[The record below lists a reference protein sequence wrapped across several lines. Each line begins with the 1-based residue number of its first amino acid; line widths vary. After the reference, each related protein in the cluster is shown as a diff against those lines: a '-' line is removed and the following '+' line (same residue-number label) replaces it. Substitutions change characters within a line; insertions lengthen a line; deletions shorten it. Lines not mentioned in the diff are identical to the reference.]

1 MLRALLE
8 IPGVQ
13 LTLLIVDARPRVPRN
28 PWWRRLVTLLRLR
41 GVLYSIYMRYFV
53 EPYCDAISKE
63 DVSSLVNGV
72 PRQEC
77 HVRLKGKFS
86 EYFSEEDIAAI
97 RSYELDFILR
107 SGFNIIRGE
116 ILSVPRYGVWSFHH
130 DDIEKYRGGPPAF
143 WEIFYGDSKTG
154 VTLQRLTDRLDGGV
168 VLKRV
173 GGAVKGST
181 TNGGLVV
188 ELSGDRWDGETLDVS
203 TTNGGVIMSVPEN
216 YSAHV
221 QTGTVNGS
229 VNVEFPVNG
238 QDKRTKQVAFDLG
251 SGGAMVK
258 AMTTNGGV
266 HLKRLNANE

>member
-1 MLRALLE
+1 MCSGTDFHKWEAGMLRALLE

-168 VLKRV
+168 VLKRDWT
-173 GGAVKGST
+173 ATCLSSYAQ
-181 TNGGLVV
+181 NLNAGLSLGRDWPALLCRDILAGRT
-188 ELSGDRWDGETLDVS
+188 EQFFQ
-203 TTNGGVIMSVPEN
+203 P
-216 YSAHV
+216 AV
-221 QTGTVNGS
+221 QTAAPI
-229 VNVEFPVNG
+229 FYRP
-238 QDKRTKQVAFDLG
+238 
-251 SGGAMVK
+251 
-258 AMTTNGGV
+258 TNTQMLV
-266 HLKRLNANE
+266 YLSRLLMRR